1 MSENIINITSDIPT
15 PFLLIDNGILKKNI
29 QRIQAYADLHGFKV
43 RPHVK
48 THKSL
53 HIAQMQ
59 MEAGAV
65 GIAVARVG
73 EARVM
78 AEHGNTD
85 ITVAYP
91 IPGSHNADA
100 VAGLARL
107 HTVRVAVDSEYLMDS
122 LSKAA
127 LRRHSVIGIHIM
139 FDAGLHRCGLSD
151 PSQVLTLARYAQKKP
166 GLRYE
171 GIQLYL
177 GHLYGDAAVSPESFK
192 RINALWNPVYDLL
205 CKEGLPPETVSS
217 GSTPSLFNTHRICHV
232 NEIRV
237 GTAFLNDY
245 FVLKFDHCRLEDCA
259 ARIIATVI
267 SDKTAGQ
274 VIIDAGSKALSA
286 KQLLRHE
293 TLEMGYIHEYPE
305 ARIFRLHEEH
315 GWVDVSHCRNRPV
328 IGDRLSIIPVNV
340 ALCMN
345 LYDSFYLFSR
355 EELIQKKKVDARGY
369 CQIGDSTTTT
379 EHPDLG

>member
-1 MSENIINITSDIPT
+1 MDDAIMFEDIVNITSAIPT
-15 PFLLIDNGILKKNI
+15 PFLLIDNEILKKNI
-29 QRIQAYADLHGFKV
+29 RRIQAYADLHGFKV

-53 HIAQMQ
+53 YIAQMQ
-59 MEAGAV
+59 MAAGAV

-78 AEHGNTD
+78 AGHGNTD

-91 IPGSHNADA
+91 VLGSCSANDI
-100 VAGLARL
+100 AGLAR
-107 HTVRVAVDSEYLMDS
+107 HHAVRVAVDSEYIVDG
-122 LSKAA
+122 LSGAA
-127 LRRHSVIGIHIM
+127 HRHDSVIGIHIM

-151 PSQVLTLARYAQKKP
+151 PAQVLALARYVEENE

-177 GHLYGDAAVSPESFK
+177 GHLYGDAAVNPESFEQV
-192 RINALWNPVYDLL
+192 NALWQPVYDRL
-205 CKEGLPPETVSS
+205 CEAGVPPETVSS

-245 FVLKFDHCRLEDCA
+245 FILKFNHCRLEECA
-259 ARIIATVI
+259 ARVVATVI
-267 SDKTAGQ
+267 SDKVAGQ

-293 TLEMGYIHEYPE
+293 NLEMGYVCEYPE

-315 GWVDVSHCRNRPV
+315 GWVDVSHCKNPPV
-328 IGDRLSIIPVNV
+328 IGQRLSIIPVNV

-355 EELIQKKKVDARGY
+355 GGGLQKKRVDARGY
-369 CQIGDSTTTT
+369 CPPPGPIIKR
-379 EHPDLG
+379 